1 MNVEFINPFL
11 NALVNILKT
20 MANIEVTSGS
30 PCIKTDSKSM
40 GDVTGIIG
48 MAGEK
53 TRGSLAISFSE
64 SAIIHI
70 TSRML
75 GEKMTKL
82 DDTVIDM
89 VGEIT
94 NMVTGGAKK
103 ELVKQGYKFELA
115 IPMMVTGKGHIV
127 THKTT
132 GPIVVIPFKAEGG
145 EFFVEVCFGKK

>member
-1 MNVEFINPFL
+1 MNVAFINPFL
-11 NALVNILKT
+11 SSLVNVLTT
-20 MANIEVTSGS
+20 MANIEVTFDK
-30 PCIKTDSKSM
+30 PHLKTDNKSM

-53 TRGSLAISFSE
+53 IKGSLAISFSE
-64 SAIIHI
+64 SAILDI

-75 GEKMTKL
+75 GEKIEKL
-82 DDTVIDM
+82 DETVIDM

-103 ELVKQGYKFELA
+103 ELVQQGFKFELA

-127 THKTT
+127 MHKTN
-132 GPIVVIPFKAEGG
+132 GPIVVIPFKVESG
-145 EFFVEVCFGKK
+145 EFFVEVCFNK